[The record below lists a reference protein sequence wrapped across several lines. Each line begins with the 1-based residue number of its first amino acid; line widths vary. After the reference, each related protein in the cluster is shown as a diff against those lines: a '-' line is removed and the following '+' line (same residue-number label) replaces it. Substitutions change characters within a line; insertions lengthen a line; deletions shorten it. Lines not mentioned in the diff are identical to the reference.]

1 MSAPVLTDLAAAHP
15 GELNARRRAL
25 ITQSAARKD
34 FVGEFVAIYGSR
46 SLRADGTPC
55 PHFLEHY
62 LDYPAKQDVAA
73 LHDSLA
79 QSYAKQHG
87 KALWFAEQATAYD
100 AFLAYDA
107 SRMAVAA

>member
-1 MSAPVLTDLAAAHP
+1 MAQSNLAAAHP

-34 FVGEFVAIYGSR
+34 FVGEHVAIHHSR

-55 PHFLEHY
+55 PNFLEHY
-62 LDYPAKQDVAA
+62 LDYPAKQEIAA
-73 LHDSLA
+73 LHDGLA

-87 KALWFAEQATAYD
+87 KALSFAEQATAYD

-107 SRMAVAA
+107 SRMTVAA